1 MGKMVHKWTELFQE
15 FKKVIGLERFGFALL
30 RYVISQETR
39 ATFLTNQIHKPLSFH
54 DPILAA
60 LLSFW

>member
-1 MGKMVHKWTELFQE
+1 MVHKWTELFQE
-15 FKKVIGLERFGFALL
+15 FKKVIGLERFGLALL
-30 RYVISQETR
+30 RYMISQETR
-39 ATFLTNQIHKPLSFH
+39 ATFLTNQIHKPLSSH

>member
-1 MGKMVHKWTELFQE
+1 MDKMVHKWTELFSRVQ
-15 FKKVIGLERFGFALL
+15 KKVIGLERFGLALL

-39 ATFLTNQIHKPLSFH
+39 ATFLTNQIHKPLSSH

-60 LLSFW
+60 LLSF

>member
-1 MGKMVHKWTELFQE
+1 MVHKWTEQFQE
-15 FKKVIGLERFGFALL
+15 FKKVIGLERFGSALL

-39 ATFLTNQIHKPLSFH
+39 ATFLTNQIHKPLSSH

>member
-1 MGKMVHKWTELFQE
+1 MDKMVHKWTELFQE
-15 FKKVIGLERFGFALL
+15 FKKVIGLERFGLALL

-39 ATFLTNQIHKPLSFH
+39 ATFLTNQIHKPLSSH

>member
-1 MGKMVHKWTELFQE
+1 MVHKWTELFQE
-15 FKKVIGLERFGFALL
+15 FKKVIGLERFGLASL
-30 RYVISQETR
+30 RYVICQETR
-39 ATFLTNQIHKPLSFH
+39 ATFLTNQIHKPLSSH